1 MDGADKLLG
10 AHAGGAS
17 SLTNLKGQIGNH
29 GSPRRSDI
37 VKDAISKNTATNL
50 FLLGLLLTDCM
61 SNSNEAAGDLEQMLD
76 DCVGQLR
83 H

>member
-1 MDGADKLLG
+1 LL
-10 AHAGGAS
+10 
-17 SLTNLKGQIGNH
+17 
-29 GSPRRSDI
+29 DI
-37 VKDAISKNTATNL
+37 LKDAISKNTATNL

-83 H
+83 R